1 MDMTKASKIS
11 SFIVLLMLGI
21 ALGGLITSL
30 WFNVLDEHTDKML
43 SEIAK
48 GTDGLNSEENLLSNL
63 GVEMRRLDF
72 EAHTSSEYKS
82 ILFDDNEEQ
91 NFIMIKCACETDVPR
106 VMYPM
111 FIYNMC
117 EVFNLDPY
125 MCLAMVYIENGELR
139 EDCVHLNSNKT
150 RDLGLWQLNDKY
162 ISYFKDKYWDFDFD
176 FNWSNGLHN
185 TYVALKHIKTLYKS
199 FGDWKRV
206 VMAYNC
212 GYTNVERGTIPQST
226 LEYWDKVEAKAKTL
240 LDKNFME

>member
-1 MDMTKASKIS
+1 MDMTKANKIS
-11 SFIVLLMLGI
+11 TIIVLLMLGI

-30 WFNVLDEHTDKML
+30 WFNVLDDHTDKML

-48 GTDGLNSEENLLSNL
+48 GTDGLASEKNLFSNL
-63 GVEMRRLDF
+63 GVEMRKFDF
-72 EAHTSSEYKS
+72 EAHTSNEYKS
-82 ILFDDNEEQ
+82 NLFEKDGKEDE
-91 NFIMIKCACETDVPR
+91 ITIKCLCETDVPR

-111 FIYNMC
+111 LIYNMC
-117 EVFNLDPY
+117 EFFDLDPY

-162 ISYFKDKYWDFDFD
+162 ISYFKDKYWDFNFDFD
-176 FNWSNGLHN
+176 CYNGAHN
-185 TYVALKHIKTLYKS
+185 TYVALKHIKTLHKLL
-199 FGDWKRV
+199 GDWKRV

-226 LEYWDKVEAKAKTL
+226 FEYWDKVEAKAKTL
-240 LDKNFME
+240 LDENFME